1 MLHGVM
7 DPVRCLSPA
16 EMERVPTAG
25 GAMGTQDDR
34 RVRLR

>member
-1 MLHGVM
+1 MH
-7 DPVRCLSPA
+7 DR

-34 RVRLR
+34 RVRLKPA